1 MLIAG
6 FDQAQALRP
15 AATGINPLG
24 PKMLDDKLPA
34 KKGRPARCYWESCGL
49 SCPAQQKNAGA
60 SRPSWVK
67 LRRTQSEQM
76 SSGLPLQADIAQYSR
91 HVSKV
96 PTGDTPAIGLCLPPS
111 MLTVVSPLATITQAP
126 AGTKQAAATL
136 RPFVVRTSGAPLA
149 ITNDS
154 DTRDST

>member
-1 MLIAG
+1 MMLWQQRNKLMSEIPG
-6 FDQAQALRP
+6 QSGHALP
-15 AATGINPLG
+15 
-24 PKMLDDKLPA
+24 D
-34 KKGRPARCYWESCGL
+34 
-49 SCPAQQKNAGA
+49 
-60 SRPSWVK
+60 
-67 LRRTQSEQM
+67 
-76 SSGLPLQADIAQYSR
+76 LQPP
-91 HVSKV
+91 VS
-96 PTGDTPAIGLCLPPS
+96 AIGLCLPPTP

>member
-1 MLIAG
+1 MSASG
-6 FDQAQALRP
+6 SKAPVLRV
-15 AATGINPLG
+15 G
-24 PKMLDDKLPA
+24 PI
-34 KKGRPARCYWESCGL
+34 
-49 SCPAQQKNAGA
+49 
-60 SRPSWVK
+60 
-67 LRRTQSEQM
+67 T
-76 SSGLPLQADIAQYSR
+76 SGLPPTPDILIARR

-96 PTGDTPAIGLCLPPS
+96 PTEDTPAIGLCLPPTS

-136 RPFVVRTSGAPLA
+136 RPFVVRTSRAPLA